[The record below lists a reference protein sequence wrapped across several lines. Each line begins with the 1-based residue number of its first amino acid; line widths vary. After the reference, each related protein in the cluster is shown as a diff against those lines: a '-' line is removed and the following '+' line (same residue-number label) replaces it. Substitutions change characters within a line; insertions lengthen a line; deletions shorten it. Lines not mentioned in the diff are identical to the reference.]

1 MPLPRWILPGTPSR
15 AGMILAVGTAFIGWR
30 LLVAQGYL
38 DWNSRLHDKVN
49 ALTIEDRLKYNAI
62 LGWLYEE
69 NGVDAHVELLPG
81 VGEEPLEQYTVRRMR
96 DLGIGRE
103 SGRRGL
109 LVVYDKS
116 DGRLRMEV
124 GPALEGLLTDAFV
137 GHVNREILSHHVSE
151 NDVRSGL
158 YATLFAIL
166 FRLRRAALGD
176 EFDTRVLGFV
186 EDTRRLSLGAG
197 QTTRIGSDSAGDG
210 ARAPTPAEQA
220 YFASQPTVRAAYERY
235 LEWMAYGGQPN
246 DVPLFTAT
254 SVEWLDDLRMTTA
267 FAQMSL
273 MEEYGRKFRI
283 EERGKVAMLFFTND
297 PFAQPHFFRKGKQGW
312 QVDLIGEVL
321 NTRNTIGGRYSWVL
335 WESGDDF
342 FRAFRERFVKYN
354 GMLRLA
360 GADNRELPKSGDNT
374 TATVYEPP
382 PIARTDSALEHLTVI
397 EAADRVRSKKGR
409 AALVILYETWS
420 LSGRDSTLTALTG
433 FADSVQ
439 AGGVDVLAFCIDQYD
454 QPLHDLPGLLQRK
467 KAPFPAIHLYRWWP
481 GMLDSTMS
489 SVGVPVGRQFD
500 IPVVALVGPDG
511 RFIGGSQGKV
521 LPPAQKVL
529 SAARASSQAV
539 HQH

>member
-1 MPLPRWILPGTPSR
+1 MPLPRWILPGIPSR
-15 AGMILAVGTAFIGWR
+15 GGMILVIGTLLIGWR

-38 DWNSRLHDKVN
+38 GWNARLQDKVK

-81 VGEEPLEQYTVRRMR
+81 VGDEPLEQYTVRRMR
-96 DLGIGRE
+96 DLGLGRE

-116 DGRLRMEV
+116 AGRLRMEV

-151 NDVRSGL
+151 NDARSGL

-197 QTTRIGSDSAGDG
+197 QTTRVGSDSAGDG
-210 ARAPTPAEQA
+210 VRASTPAERG
-220 YFASQPTVRAAYERY
+220 YFAPQLTVRAAYERY
-235 LEWMAYGGQPN
+235 LEWMAYGGQPD

-254 SVEWLDDLRMTTA
+254 SVEWLDDLRMTPA

-273 MEEYGRKFRI
+273 MEEYGRTFRI
-283 EERGKVAMLFFTND
+283 EEREKVAMLFFTND
-297 PFAQPHFFRKGKQGW
+297 PFAQPHFFRKTKQGW

-335 WESGDDF
+335 WKSGDDF
-342 FRAFRERFVKYN
+342 FRAFRERFVEYN

-360 GADNRELPKSGDNT
+360 GADNRELPMSGDD
-374 TATVYEPP
+374 AGVQVHEPL
-382 PIARTDSALEHLTVI
+382 PIARTDSVLEHLTVV
-397 EAADRVRSKKGR
+397 EAADRIRSKRGR
-409 AALVILYETWS
+409 PALVILYETWS
-420 LSGRDSTLTALTG
+420 LSGRDSTLTALVG
-433 FADSVQ
+433 LADTVQ
-439 AGGVDVLAFCIDQYD
+439 AAGVDVLAFCIDQYD
-454 QPLHDLPGLLQRK
+454 QPLHDLPGLLRRK
-467 KAPFPAIHLYRWWP
+467 RAPFPAVHVYAWWP

-489 SVGVPVGRQFD
+489 SVGLPVGRQFD
-500 IPVVALVGPDG
+500 IPVVGLVGPDG
-511 RFIGGSQGKV
+511 QFMGGSQGKG
-521 LPPAQKVL
+521 LPPAERVL
-529 SAARASSQAV
+529 RAARKATQ
-539 HQH
+539 